1 MFCRTASVLA
11 LPRGSDVPM
20 AGSASAASRV
30 VGDVGFMVVLGFR
43 GLSEFLPLFLS
54 RLALTQEQIP
64 ICTNKLWPSSTI

>member
-1 MFCRTASVLA
+1 
-11 LPRGSDVPM
+11 M

-30 VGDVGFMVVLGFR
+30 AGDVGFMVVLGFR

-64 ICTNKLWPSSTI
+64 ISTNKLWPSSTI